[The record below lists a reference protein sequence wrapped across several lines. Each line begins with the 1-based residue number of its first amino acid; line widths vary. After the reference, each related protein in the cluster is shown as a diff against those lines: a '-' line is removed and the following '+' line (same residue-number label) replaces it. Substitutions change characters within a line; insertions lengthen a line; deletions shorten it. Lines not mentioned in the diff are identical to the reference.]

1 MAQTPMFAGDCTV
14 HPRLTKAG
22 GEWPWRTF
30 LTSPAGSHAP
40 TPHCPGRWC
49 GRQPPLRAPGLF
61 DHDLMASGV
70 DTDGKR
76 RVSAGAGMRQDE
88 DLAAERLSV
97 PVGGRDG
104 PHRERREARG
114 ERIVLPLPEDVH
126 QCL

>member
-1 MAQTPMFAGDCTV
+1 
-14 HPRLTKAG
+14 
-22 GEWPWRTF
+22 
-30 LTSPAGSHAP
+30 
-40 TPHCPGRWC
+40 
-49 GRQPPLRAPGLF
+49 
-61 DHDLMASGV
+61 MASGV

-126 QCL
+126 QCLPIPHTADGVDPAKTPSDTWAWGYRPEQTRRAAARV